1 MIDTECSLLFLT
13 ERMPQEVEFDHRGA
27 FSTVEA
33 AFQNLFEM
41 LSYAVTIVF
50 SRPDQF
56 QWPVVI
62 SVLAVYM
69 AGGLYT
75 SFVRKRRGHLFHAP
89 PCTCLKVEAE

>member
-1 MIDTECSLLFLT
+1 M
-13 ERMPQEVEFDHRGA
+13 EV
-27 FSTVEA
+27 

-41 LSYAVTIVF
+41 ISYASTIIF

-62 SVLAVYM
+62 SVVAIYA

-75 SFVRKRRGHLFHAP
+75 SFVRQRRGHLFHAP
-89 PCTCLKVEAE
+89 PCICPKPEGGNV